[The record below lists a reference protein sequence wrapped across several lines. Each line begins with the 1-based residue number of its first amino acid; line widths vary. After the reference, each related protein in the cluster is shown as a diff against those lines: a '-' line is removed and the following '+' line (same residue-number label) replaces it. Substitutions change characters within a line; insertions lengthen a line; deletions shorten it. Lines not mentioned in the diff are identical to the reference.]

1 MCSEHLYSLLDIS
14 IFRFSFSGH
23 LSIGWGRVTTS
34 GQWAMSRSSMFQVQ
48 AINYLIAKVGTFRI
62 LLLSDMKTKLVG
74 DDSYSI
80 SWGL

>member
-1 MCSEHLYSLLDIS
+1 M
-14 IFRFSFSGH
+14 
-23 LSIGWGRVTTS
+23 TTS